1 MKGTD
6 FSQKRNDLWHRFVA
20 SLTIMTNP
28 RCSHDLLRIPWA
40 LKTNLVSC
48 AIYMQDMN
56 RFHFLA
62 IYEIETECFQLEI
75 ESFWNS
81 KKLHLF
87 FVACVFSSMKEYDT
101 EKKAVLARLS
111 GFPRLF
117 PTVNSRSRGNHL
129 AIFISAHICEEAP
142 QILFTDLEKNKIR
155 TTKAFK
161 SPHLYLNDKLRSTR
175 SYWTK
180 YICIFLNLWKRRI
193 SSPASEIWNP
203 VPLICIECRSP
214 HQPFFA

>member
-1 MKGTD
+1 M
-6 FSQKRNDLWHRFVA
+6 FSARNWVILNF
-20 SLTIMTNP
+20 
-28 RCSHDLLRIPWA
+28 
-40 LKTNLVSC
+40 
-48 AIYMQDMN
+48 Q
-56 RFHFLA
+56 
-62 IYEIETECFQLEI
+62 ET
-75 ESFWNS
+75 SFFCG
-81 KKLHLF
+81 L
-87 FVACVFSSMKEYDT
+87 CVFKHEGIWLR
-101 EKKAVLARLS
+101 KKGCARLS